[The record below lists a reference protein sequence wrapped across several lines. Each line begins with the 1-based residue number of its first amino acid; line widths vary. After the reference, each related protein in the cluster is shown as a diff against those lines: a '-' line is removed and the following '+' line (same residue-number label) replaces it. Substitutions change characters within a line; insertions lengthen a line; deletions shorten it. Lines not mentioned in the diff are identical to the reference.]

1 MLGFERHGRTAAGR
15 AGAESS
21 GAGLDGRVGGA
32 KPRPISLWTRRLHPQ
47 IVPSFAYVEKVPQ
60 QPLTGSLGAMRAVK
74 PHLIAIHK
82 KYQF

>member
-1 MLGFERHGRTAAGR
+1 VA
-15 AGAESS
+15 
-21 GAGLDGRVGGA
+21 LDWMDVLEGV
-32 KPRPISLWTRRLHPQ
+32 KTRPISLWTRRLHPQ
-47 IVPSFAYVEKVPQ
+47 IVPSFAYVETVAQ